1 MISDDIPFIIDS
13 LDLSVPVTFTIRIRE
28 ILMELVDEIKS
39 NKTEINDL
47 RQLTDQQS
55 IEIETLKMI
64 LTEHGIGV

>member
-1 MISDDIPFIIDS
+1 MISNDIPFIIDS

>member
-13 LDLSVPVTFTIRIRE
+13 LDVSFSVIFTTRLKE

-39 NKTEINDL
+39 NKSEINDL

-55 IEIETLKMI
+55 IEIETLKII
-64 LTEHGIGV
+64 LTDHGIGI